1 MQANIWFKYI
11 ILYPEN
17 LILKNNLVICTHSDQ
32 QLALLARRF
41 LTMLKFDQLDKGS
54 SSAIAEVKG
63 KDTFCY
69 SGPCALVTVELIQS
83 QWKPHPAK
91 VI

>member
-1 MQANIWFKYI
+1 
-11 ILYPEN
+11 
-17 LILKNNLVICTHSDQ
+17 
-32 QLALLARRF
+32 
-41 LTMLKFDQLDKGS
+41 MLKFDQLDKGS

-83 QWKPHPAK
+83 Q
-91 VI
+91 